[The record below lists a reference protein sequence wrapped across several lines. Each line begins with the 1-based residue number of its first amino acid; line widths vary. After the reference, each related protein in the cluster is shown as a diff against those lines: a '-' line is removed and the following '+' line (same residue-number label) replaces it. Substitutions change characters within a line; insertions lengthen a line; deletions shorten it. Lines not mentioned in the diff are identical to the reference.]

1 VNREETMTRLVL
13 LPVATIGVLS
23 IVVTAF
29 AGDRP
34 PRRASADARENVS
47 ERGEAVIRPPAPI
60 PSSRGKQRAVT
71 SPSSAER
78 HAAEFLR
85 WKDQHVPR

>member
-1 VNREETMTRLVL
+1 MTRLVV
-13 LPVATIGVLS
+13 PVAMIGLLS

-29 AGDRP
+29 ARDRA
-34 PRRASADARENVS
+34 PRAASADARQSVS
-47 ERGEAVIRPPAPI
+47 ERSELVIRPPASI
-60 PSSRGKQRAVT
+60 PSFRGKQRATT

-85 WKDQHVPR
+85 WKDQHAPR